1 MKDITPHINGSYT
14 TDKGSIINIHTGH
27 IIEEPA
33 ILLDTETGTILKIG
47 NSENITQHLNLK
59 KVYNIYEQLGDT
71 HMRHPSSYL
80 QIITFGDKNLTI
92 DQICTL
98 LNYEQA
104 HLDELKQS
112 GALRQM
118 LNSASGVINSNHN
131 TNSQQKPTSNLL
143 SMNEDDLVETLDKLY
158 TAGW

>member
-1 MKDITPHINGSYT
+1 
-14 TDKGSIINIHTGH
+14 
-27 IIEEPA
+27 
-33 ILLDTETGTILKIG
+33 
-47 NSENITQHLNLK
+47 
-59 KVYNIYEQLGDT
+59 
-71 HMRHPSSYL
+71 MRHPSSYL

-92 DQICTL
+92 NQICTL

-112 GALRQM
+112 GALKQM
-118 LNSASGVINSNHN
+118 INSASGVINNNHD